1 MSKNNYYVY
10 AYLRED
16 GTPYYIGKGKG
27 GRVFSKRGRKY
38 LPPPRD
44 RIIIILEN
52 LTEEQAFANEK
63 DFVAWY
69 GRKDNGTGILR
80 NLTDGGDGSAG
91 YIHTEQFKNNLSK
104 RVSGDGNPA
113 KDPKTRE
120 KISAGAKLRKT
131 KFPDYVFKYTE
142 EGRKQLLE
150 RLEKDNPSRRPEVR
164 ALRRQQELGKK
175 YYTNGIE
182 NRCFKSH
189 EEMILPE
196 GWSWG
201 ITRPKGKGPSP
212 ETVAKIAAKNT
223 GKKRSQEFK
232 DKMRLVAL
240 NRSEEHRKNL
250 KKAINE
256 RHRKKKEIL
265 ENGITG
271 LEKFF

>member
-1 MSKNNYYVY
+1 MV
-10 AYLRED
+10 L
-16 GTPYYIGKGKG
+16 
-27 GRVFSKRGRKY
+27 
-38 LPPPRD
+38 
-44 RIIIILEN
+44 
-52 LTEEQAFANEK
+52 
-63 DFVAWY
+63 
-69 GRKDNGTGILR
+69 
-80 NLTDGGDGSAG
+80 
-91 YIHTEQFKNNLSK
+91 
-104 RVSGDGNPA
+104 
-113 KDPKTRE
+113 
-120 KISAGAKLRKT
+120 
-131 KFPDYVFKYTE
+131 
-142 EGRKQLLE
+142 
-150 RLEKDNPSRRPEVR
+150 DNPSRRPEVR

-250 KKAINE
+250 KNAINE